1 MALTNQINSVIL
13 TALSKMGTRERR
25 AREKADLRRAI
36 LDAAR
41 ELFAEQGFEAVSMR
55 KIAEKIEYSP
65 TTLYLY
71 FQDKREI
78 LSALIVEGF
87 ELLRARVGGMHIAD
101 PMERLRVCLHCYI
114 AFAFEQPHYYALM
127 FQLTEG
133 EEELEEAQ
141 QAAHACILESGAA
154 ALELLSSCIREGQ
167 ESGQIRAD
175 LPWPILS
182 HTTWSHVHGV
192 VALAL
197 AQRLKML
204 DDQYHPILF
213 EATIDVT
220 LRGLRAS

>member
-1 MALTNQINSVIL
+1 MTNSVNGVIL
-13 TALSKMGTRERR
+13 TPLSKMGTKERR

-87 ELLRARVGGMHIAD
+87 DLLRARVSGMHIAD
-101 PMERLRVCLHCYI
+101 PMERLRICLHCYV

-133 EEELEEAQ
+133 DDGSDEAI
-141 QAAHACILESGAA
+141 AASHACILESGEA
-154 ALELLSSCIREGQ
+154 ALEILSSCIREGQ
-167 ESGQIRAD
+167 ESGQIRTD
-175 LPWPILS
+175 QPWPILS
-182 HTTWSHVHGV
+182 HTTWAHVHGV

-204 DDQYHPILF
+204 EDQYHPALF